1 MRSSKAG
8 LRRIHPVTRLSRE
21 FGKTHL
27 SENARLQRRSRR
39 LKMAWPVYIKGATRV
54 YLRFEEIGVLENLS
68 SSGALFFLTT
78 KLEIGTRLELFIK
91 LPFKDEKYMYYCGK
105 VVRAE
110 MISSKLAAAV
120 KFDEACPAF
129 VTDTSSRQE
138 PEFVSS
144 LREQN
149 WTGVQ

>member
-1 MRSSKAG
+1 MRSSKAA
-8 LRRIHPVTRLSRE
+8 LRRLRPVTRLSC
-21 FGKTHL
+21 KTHL
-27 SENARLQRRSRR
+27 SGNAVMQRRSRR
-39 LKMAWPVYIKGATRV
+39 FKLAWPIHIKGATRV

-91 LPFKDEKYMYYCGK
+91 LPFKDEKYMHYCGE

-110 MISSKLAAAV
+110 MISSKFAAAV

-129 VTDTSSRQE
+129 VTDTSSIQE
-138 PEFVSS
+138 PELLTAS
-144 LREQN
+144 LRERMWIDTQ
-149 WTGVQ
+149 